1 MAVRADARGFPACR
15 RVGGDDGDQSLT
27 APGKGCRRPSAQME
41 PRMCELAHF
50 ATDFIRRSNAAKH
63 ISDRSL
69 EAAAVERVMAI
80 A

>member
-1 MAVRADARGFPACR
+1 MA
-15 RVGGDDGDQSLT
+15 